1 MTTAEDVAEALAAHV
16 AAGLAGLSDAAG
28 SWLVARAE
36 AGHVNFHREDMRS
49 SKARSMPG
57 AQPPAPSL
65 ASDVQLVC
73 SYSYADAAR
82 PAQKGGR
89 AQRAQILPSPPSSP
103 DLPSS
108 LPGQR
113 AGQQWS
119 IAASYA
125 GQTVRVP
132 SEMASL
138 ESSDQ
143 IAPSPPD
150 HDSAQ
155 RRLGADS
162 VSPIECPVL
171 GSRDTRPSPAHV
183 DSLSPWHPG
192 RSRQRQRG
200 TESST
205 VHAGSHPESKAPAA
219 T

>member
-16 AAGLAGLSDAAG
+16 AAGLAGLCDAAG
-28 SWLVARAE
+28 SRLVARAE
-36 AGHVNFHREDMRS
+36 AGHVNFHREDTRS
-49 SKARSMPG
+49 SKAHSSVPG
-57 AQPPAPSL
+57 AQPPTLSL
-65 ASDVQLVC
+65 ASDVRPVC

-82 PAQKGGR
+82 PAQKGG
-89 AQRAQILPSPPSSP
+89 RAQILPSPPSSP

-125 GQTVRVP
+125 GQTVRAP
-132 SEMASL
+132 SGMASL
-138 ESSDQ
+138 ESSEQ
-143 IAPSPPD
+143 IAPSSPD
-150 HDSAQ
+150 HDSVQ
-155 RRLGADS
+155 GRLGADS

-171 GSRDTRPSPAHV
+171 GSRDTRPSVAQM

-192 RSRQRQRG
+192 RSRQKQRG
-200 TESST
+200 TVSST
-205 VHAGSHPESKAPAA
+205 VHAGSHPEPKAPAA

>member
-16 AAGLAGLSDAAG
+16 AAGLAGLRDAAG
-28 SWLVARAE
+28 SRLVARAE

-49 SKARSMPG
+49 SKAHSSMPG
-57 AQPPAPSL
+57 AQPPALSL
-65 ASDVQLVC
+65 ASDVRPVC

-89 AQRAQILPSPPSSP
+89 AQILPGA
-103 DLPSS
+103 

-119 IAASYA
+119 IAASYVSQA
-125 GQTVRVP
+125 VRVP

-138 ESSDQ
+138 ESSEQ
-143 IAPSPPD
+143 TAPSSPG
-150 HDSAQ
+150 HDSVQ

-162 VSPIECPVL
+162 VSPIECSVL
-171 GSRDTRPSPAHV
+171 SSRDTRPSAAHV
-183 DSLSPWHPG
+183 DISLSPWHPG
-192 RSRQRQRG
+192 RPRQKQRG
-200 TESST
+200 AEGST

-219 T
+219 M